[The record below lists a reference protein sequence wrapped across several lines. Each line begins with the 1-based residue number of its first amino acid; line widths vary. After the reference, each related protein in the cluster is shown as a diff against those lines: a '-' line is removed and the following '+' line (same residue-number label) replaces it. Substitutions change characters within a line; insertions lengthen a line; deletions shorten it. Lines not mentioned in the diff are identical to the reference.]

1 MQFRFI
7 ICQFI
12 SGGETTPL
20 HQAVWT
26 GHCQVSIS
34 PGLLVRGGFIT
45 ISIFLFVPGHVSP
58 VMDQG
63 DCNSC
68 AAHAAVSSVESCI
81 SIATSMMPKSI
92 EFYCIN
98 ISDTEKLECM

>member
-20 HQAVWT
+20 HLAVWT

-34 PGLLVRGGFIT
+34 SGLLVSYQYNI
-45 ISIFLFVPGHVSP
+45 IIFLFVPGHVSP
-58 VMDQG
+58 VIDQG

-81 SIATSMMPKSI
+81 SIATSMMLKSF